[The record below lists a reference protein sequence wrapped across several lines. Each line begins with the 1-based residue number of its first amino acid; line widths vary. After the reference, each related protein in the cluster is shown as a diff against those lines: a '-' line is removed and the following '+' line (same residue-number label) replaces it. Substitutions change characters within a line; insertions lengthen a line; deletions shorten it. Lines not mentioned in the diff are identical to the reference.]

1 MALGKAFYLAQ
12 PQFPYLKTGKMS
24 PDLLTSQSSW
34 EDGIEGEAGPGRS
47 PGLGPGDLGFR
58 SM

>member
-1 MALGKAFYLAQ
+1 MALGKAFNLAQ
-12 PQFPYLKTGKMS
+12 PQFPYLKTGKIS

-34 EDGIEGEAGPGRS
+34 EDGIQGEVGLGKS

-58 SM
+58 SV